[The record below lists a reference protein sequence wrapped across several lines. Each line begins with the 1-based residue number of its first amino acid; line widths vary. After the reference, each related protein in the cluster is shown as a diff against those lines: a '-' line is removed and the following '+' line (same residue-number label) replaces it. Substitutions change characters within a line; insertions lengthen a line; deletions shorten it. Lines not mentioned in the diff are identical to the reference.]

1 MSQNKDRG
9 SSQNPWQ
16 QAAGSDK
23 GKPVNKDPKKKS
35 YAGKGGPKKSGYQGA
50 DGASEK
56 RTIPRYK
63 GVKNKPIATPKPM
76 LKGESGPVLKSG
88 KNSQADKTQADK
100 TRPILSDQ
108 SNDYLIVPLDNPAAE
123 NIEIKGKPHI
133 SQGLIPT
140 AAPDF
145 RSGFISIVGRPN
157 VGKSTLMNLLVGQ
170 KIAITSPIAQTTRN
184 RLQGIV
190 TTSQA
195 QMIFVDTPGIH
206 KPHHELGKVLVQNA
220 RIAINS
226 VDVVLFVVEAT
237 ALAGKGDLFVADLV
251 ARTNGPVVLGINKI
265 DALSESGRKAAAV
278 KDSYES
284 LAAEHN
290 WTVVRFSALT
300 GEGIDTL
307 QEKLIERLEPGP
319 YYYPP
324 DLVTDQPERFIM
336 GELIRE
342 QVLLHTR
349 EEVPHSV
356 AIAIDKV
363 EEDEKITRILA
374 TVNVERKSQ
383 KGILIG
389 KGGAMMKAISSAARQ
404 QMQKLV
410 AGQVYLE
417 VFVRVQ
423 ERWRQSRTHL
433 SEFGYKIDQ

>member
-1 MSQNKDRG
+1 MSDQNNKKNR
-9 SSQNPWQ
+9 QNPWQ
-16 QAAGSDK
+16 QATGSSA
-23 GKPVNKDPKKKS
+23 KKKS
-35 YAGKGGPKKSGYQGA
+35 YSAKNKYQKG
-50 DGASEK
+50 D
-56 RTIPRYK
+56 RTQNEQPSIPRYK
-63 GVKNKPIATPKPM
+63 GVKNKPISAPKPI
-76 LKGESGPVLKSG
+76 LKSESRPVLKSE
-88 KNSQADKTQADK
+88 KQTDSAKAKTAKPDRADE
-100 TRPILSDQ
+100 
-108 SNDYLIVPLDNPAAE
+108 YLIEPLDNPSAE
-123 NIEIKGKPHI
+123 NIEIQGRADF
-133 SQGLIPT
+133 SSGLIPT

-145 RSGFISIVGRPN
+145 RAGFISIVGRPN

-184 RLQGIV
+184 RLQGIL
-190 TTSQA
+190 TTPQA

-237 ALAGKGDLFVADLV
+237 AAVGKGDLFVADLV
-251 ARTNGPVVLGINKI
+251 AKSNCPVVLGINKI
-265 DALSESGRKAAAV
+265 DALPESGRKAAAI

-300 GEGIDTL
+300 GEGIDKL
-307 QEKLIERLEPGP
+307 QAALVANLETGP

-336 GELIRE
+336 GELLRE
-342 QVLLHTR
+342 QILLHTR

-356 AIAIDKV
+356 AISIDKV
-363 EEDEKITRILA
+363 EEDKKITRILA

-423 ERWRQSRTHL
+423 ERWRQSRSHL
-433 SEFGYKIDQ
+433 SEFGYTIEQ

>member
-1 MSQNKDRG
+1 MSEKNKSG
-9 SSQNPWQ
+9 QNPWQ
-16 QAAGSDK
+16 QAV
-23 GKPVNKDPKKKS
+23 GKSAKKTS
-35 YAGKGGPKKSGYQGA
+35 YSAQGKSGRKYRKGDRKGNEQ
-50 DGASEK
+50 SS
-56 RTIPRYK
+56 IPRYK
-63 GVKNKPIATPKPM
+63 GVKNKPLSTPKPI
-76 LKGESGPVLKSG
+76 LKNEKGPVLKPDKLDNAKT
-88 KNSQADKTQADK
+88 KNVQPDR
-100 TRPILSDQ
+100 TRESFIA
-108 SNDYLIVPLDNPAAE
+108 PLENPAAE
-123 NIEIKGKPHI
+123 NIEIQSKPNLTP
-133 SQGLIPT
+133 GLIPT

-184 RLQGIV
+184 RLQGIL
-190 TTSQA
+190 TTPQA

-226 VDVVLFVVEAT
+226 VDAVLFVVEAT
-237 ALAGKGDLFVADLV
+237 AVAGKGDMFVADLV
-251 ARTNGPVVLGINKI
+251 AKSDRPVILGINKI
-265 DALSESGRKAAAV
+265 DALPESGRKAAAI

-300 GEGIDTL
+300 GEGVDKL
-307 QEKLIERLEPGP
+307 QAALVSKLETGP

-336 GELIRE
+336 GELLRE
-342 QVLLHTR
+342 QILLHTR

-356 AIAIDKV
+356 AISIDRV

-389 KGGAMMKAISSAARQ
+389 KGGGMMKAISSAARQ
-404 QMQKLV
+404 QIQKLV
-410 AGQVYLE
+410 AGQVYIE
-417 VFVRVQ
+417 VFVKVQ
-423 ERWRQSRTHL
+423 ERWRQSRSRL
-433 SEFGYKIDQ
+433 SEFGYKIEK

>member
-1 MSQNKDRG
+1 MANKRKPAD
-9 SSQNPWQ
+9 SQNPWQ
-16 QAAGSDK
+16 QAAGKKTGTGKAKKKYKPS
-23 GKPVNKDPKKKS
+23 GKPEIPK
-35 YAGKGGPKKSGYQGA
+35 
-50 DGASEK
+50 
-56 RTIPRYK
+56 YK
-63 GVKNKPIATPKPM
+63 GVKNKPLSTPKPV
-76 LKGESGPVLKSG
+76 LKGENGPILKSDKSG
-88 KNSQADKTQADK
+88 KGRKEERGRSLPKPD
-100 TRPILSDQ
+100 
-108 SNDYLIVPLDNPAAE
+108 DYPIVPLDNPAAE
-123 NIEIKGKPHI
+123 DIEIKQKPNL

-140 AAPDF
+140 AAPGF

-157 VGKSTLMNLLVGQ
+157 VGKSTLMNYLVGQ

-184 RLQGIV
+184 RLQGIL
-190 TTSQA
+190 TTPQA

-206 KPHHELGKVLVQNA
+206 KPHHELGKVLVKNA

-237 ALAGKGDLFVADLV
+237 SPAGKGDLFVANLV
-251 ARTNGPVVLGINKI
+251 AQSDCPVVLGINKI
-265 DALSESGRKAAAV
+265 DAISESGRKAAAV

-284 LAAEHN
+284 LAAEHD
-290 WTVVRFSALT
+290 WKVVRFSALT
-300 GEGIDTL
+300 GEGLDQL
-307 QEKLIERLEPGP
+307 QSALVGRLEPGP

-363 EEDEKITRILA
+363 EEDENITRILA

-433 SEFGYKIDQ
+433 SEFGYRVEK

>member
-1 MSQNKDRG
+1 MSPSSGDRPPQNR
-9 SSQNPWQ
+9 SSKPNPWHEATSASPKF
-16 QAAGSDK
+16 AA
-23 GKPVNKDPKKKS
+23 
-35 YAGKGGPKKSGYQGA
+35 
-50 DGASEK
+50 
-56 RTIPRYK
+56 PRYK
-63 GVKNKPIATPKPM
+63 GVKQKPLKSNAPKPR
-76 LKGESGPVLKSG
+76 LKSDTSVDKSVDQG
-88 KNSQADKTQADK
+88 VDQVADQGADQGVNRSP
-100 TRPILSDQ
+100 RPQHASTT
-108 SNDYLIVPLDNPAAE
+108 DYSIVPLDNPEAV
-123 NIEIKGKPHI
+123 EIKGQPYI

-157 VGKSTLMNLLVGQ
+157 VGKSTLMNYLVGQ

-184 RLQGIV
+184 RLQGIL
-190 TTSQA
+190 TTPQA
-195 QMIFVDTPGIH
+195 QIIFVDTPGIH

-220 RIAINS
+220 RVAITS

-237 ALAGKGDLFVADLV
+237 AAAGKGDLFVANLV
-251 ARTNGPVVLGINKI
+251 AHSSRPVVLGINKI
-265 DALSESGRKAAAV
+265 DQLSESGRKAAEI
-278 KDSYES
+278 KSSYEA
-284 LAAEHN
+284 LAEEHG
-290 WTVVRFSALT
+290 WDVVKFSART
-300 GEGIDTL
+300 GEGLDLL
-307 QEKLIERLEPGP
+307 QEKLIAKLETGP

-389 KGGAMMKAISSAARQ
+389 KGGLMMKAISSAARE

-417 VFVRVQ
+417 IFVRVQ
-423 ERWRQSRTHL
+423 ERWRQSRSHL
-433 SEFGYKIDQ
+433 SEFGYKVEK